1 MGLNWK
7 IVAGK
12 ALGTMADRENE
23 YRKFATDYFLKRYE
37 TQAEEKRA
45 FDEKIREQ
53 KREINKK
60 VDALRAEGLTDTQI
74 ANGLNT
80 YKENFFA
87 VVADDLKT
95 FKASKNYENLLSNDK
110 TGSEYRKAYRNR
122 FDSLL
127 VTEKQRA
134 LEIEPVVQGLL
145 DKFPEPTETPEIA
158 QSIFGFDYT
167 KGIRDDIKGLSKD
180 TNVPDYD
187 APAGLIGISDL
198 MSGTIRSVNPEFMY
212 TTSSILDKQI
222 VNRIKKIDKF
232 KNLKTEPASG
242 LFRSEAEQDQAD
254 LDVFKDA
261 MKAQNQILQAYSAY
275 KRSSDYKP
283 PSMEG
288 GETDQEILDRITDE
302 VIGSVSAGGN
312 RAEGNGDQTAD
323 LDTFSSNVTTYL
335 QNNPGSNSKVSNL
348 IGALQSVNGVNN
360 TVLQKVLSA
369 VASGQGFASALRNQ
383 KITLNKSQKT
393 TISKAISDLDSDDK
407 DIIKGLTGGSTQS
420 QFSNGDDEKII
431 PEGNMARPD
440 PSKIGDSR
448 KFKTQKNLETKKA
461 EAWDK
466 TYGVYLNPDGS
477 LKANV
482 TQDKFDAVLNLLQKQ
497 YEEALE
503 N

>member
-1 MGLNWK
+1 M
-7 IVAGK
+7 
-12 ALGTMADRENE
+12 
-23 YRKFATDYFLKRYE
+23 
-37 TQAEEKRA
+37 
-45 FDEKIREQ
+45 
-53 KREINKK
+53 
-60 VDALRAEGLTDTQI
+60 
-74 ANGLNT
+74 
-80 YKENFFA
+80 
-87 VVADDLKT
+87 
-95 FKASKNYENLLSNDK
+95 DK
-110 TGSEYRKAYRNR
+110 
-122 FDSLL
+122 
-127 VTEKQRA
+127 
-134 LEIEPVVQGLL
+134 
-145 DKFPEPTETPEIA
+145 
-158 QSIFGFDYT
+158 
-167 KGIRDDIKGLSKD
+167 
-180 TNVPDYD
+180 
-187 APAGLIGISDL
+187 
-198 MSGTIRSVNPEFMY
+198 
-212 TTSSILDKQI
+212 
-222 VNRIKKIDKF
+222 
-232 KNLKTEPASG
+232 
-242 LFRSEAEQDQAD
+242 
-254 LDVFKDA
+254 
-261 MKAQNQILQAYSAY
+261 
-275 KRSSDYKP
+275 
-283 PSMEG
+283 
-288 GETDQEILDRITDE
+288 
-302 VIGSVSAGGN
+302 
-312 RAEGNGDQTAD
+312 TAD